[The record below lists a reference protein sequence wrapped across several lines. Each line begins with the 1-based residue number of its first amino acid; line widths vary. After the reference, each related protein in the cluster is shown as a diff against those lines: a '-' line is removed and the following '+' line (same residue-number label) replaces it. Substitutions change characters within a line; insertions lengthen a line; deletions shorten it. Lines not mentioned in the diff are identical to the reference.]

1 MVTIDL
7 TKTQVAIV
15 KSNNYARGTKDLFSI
30 LDIQSRLK
38 EAKRV
43 LVKINLVR
51 KPHYLDI
58 PLTKATSGRPLPYK
72 WHGNKGLA
80 YSETVAKVGDI
91 TRTEHVEALITRLQ
105 DLGIDDITV
114 CEGSCGW
121 DTALAYESLGFY
133 DLGKKYGVKIVD
145 TNWVETTVIP
155 VRKGKMLKDLWLAKE
170 YVEADFRINLTT
182 LKVHGATC
190 VSLCLKNWAV
200 GLPSAIRY
208 GINRTAQRIRGKGDS
223 FPIHQHYDREEI
235 YGQGV
240 GIAHTIAD
248 VNSAVPYELGI
259 IDGMTTVHYGSLL
272 NLKERQAIRGNLPVF
287 KTNLL
292 FASYDRVA
300 IDAVASRVIGLN
312 PTKIYHI
319 YLCAERG
326 CGTIDFNR
334 IDILGEKVKDVEMK
348 CYPQLKQKAVIAS

>member
-1 MVTIDL
+1 LVL
-7 TKTQVAIV
+7 AKTQVAIV
-15 KSNNYARGTKDLFSI
+15 KSKNYAQGTKDLFSI
-30 LDIQSRLK
+30 LNTQSRLK

-51 KPHYLDI
+51 KPHNLDI
-58 PLTKATSGRPLPYK
+58 PLTKATPGRPLPYK

-80 YSETVAKVGDI
+80 YSETVAKDGDI
-91 TRTEHVEALITRLQ
+91 TRIEHVEALITRLQ
-105 DLGIDDITV
+105 DFGVDDITI

-121 DTALAYESLGFY
+121 DTDLAYESLGFY
-133 DLGKKYGVKIVD
+133 DLGKQYGVKVVD
-145 TNWVETTVIP
+145 TNWAETTVIP
-155 VRKGKMLKDLWLAKE
+155 VLKGKMLKDFWLAKE
-170 YVEADFRINLTT
+170 YVKADFRINLTT
-182 LKVHGATC
+182 LKVHGSTC
-190 VSLCLKNWAV
+190 VSLCLKNWAI

-208 GINRTAQRIRGKGDS
+208 GINRTGQRIRGKGDS

-240 GIAHTIAD
+240 GIAHTITD
-248 VNSAVPYELGI
+248 VNSAIPYELGI

-272 NLKERQAIRGNLPVF
+272 NLKQRQEIRRNLPVF

-300 IDAVASRVIGLN
+300 IDAVASKVMGLN

-319 YLCAERG
+319 YLCAERR
-326 CGTIDFNR
+326 CGTIDLDR
-334 IDILGEKVKDVEMK
+334 IDVLGEKIKEVEMK
-348 CYPQLKQKAVIAS
+348 CYPQLKQKAVMTP